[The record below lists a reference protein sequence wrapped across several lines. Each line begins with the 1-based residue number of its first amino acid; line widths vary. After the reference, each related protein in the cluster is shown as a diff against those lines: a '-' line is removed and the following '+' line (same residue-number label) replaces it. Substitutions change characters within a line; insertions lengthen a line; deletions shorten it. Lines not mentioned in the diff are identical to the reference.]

1 MARGKHA
8 KRKPAPR
15 QSPPPPPP
23 RPHLLPSAT
32 SGIVQRADGTT
43 ARAIFK
49 LGGAEDRCS
58 DCDEVLV
65 DKFDTSLMCSLG
77 HMTCFPC
84 VAKGVQPHPIC
95 SAHCNGF
102 KFKCAECHTWSCVS
116 KTQELAMLCGRHS
129 VAHDRLRKQRISP
142 NDFERPRIC
151 TCRDVDSDVD
161 TPSSVDSDD
170 YDNEEPASEA
180 RAEEG
185 ASGRVDQRRG
195 RRAVA
200 ARVSRRLWI
209 WPRRA
214 RAAACAAAQEL
225 VGVQPRRGE
234 VTHVTLRCCH
244 GLTFFQN
251 WHLATCA
258 YRNTQQCTIET
269 PNANSYEAGAAA
281 RGAPRFRGGGVSAH
295 GHS

>member
-180 RAEEG
+180 RAEE
-185 ASGRVDQRRG
+185 AHRVAWTSDE
-195 RRAVA
+195 AVVLLPRVCHVDFGFGHA
-200 ARVSRRLWI
+200 AREQRLARLRRSLLWCN
-209 WPRRA
+209 RV
-214 RAAACAAAQEL
+214 
-225 VGVQPRRGE
+225 VGR
-234 VTHVTLRCCH
+234 
-244 GLTFFQN
+244 
-251 WHLATCA
+251 
-258 YRNTQQCTIET
+258 
-269 PNANSYEAGAAA
+269 
-281 RGAPRFRGGGVSAH
+281 
-295 GHS
+295 